1 MNKTEIIQEILS
13 NNRKSVVLKLT
24 NLIYGPQIIDELIYV
39 MRMVLVTFNLKKRS
53 FYGQKKEKKTSKQSV
68 N

>member
-13 NNRKSVVLKLT
+13 NNRKNVVLKLT

-39 MRMVLVTFNLKKRS
+39 MRMVLVTFNHKPKLN
-53 FYGQKKEKKTSKQSV
+53 YYA
-68 N
+68 